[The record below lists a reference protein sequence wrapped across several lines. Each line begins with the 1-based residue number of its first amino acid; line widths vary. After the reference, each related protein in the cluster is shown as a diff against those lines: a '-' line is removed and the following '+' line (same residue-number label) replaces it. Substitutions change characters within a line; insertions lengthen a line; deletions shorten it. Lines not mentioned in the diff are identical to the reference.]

1 MKSRL
6 DRLRLEMERGNESVV
21 LVTEPKNRRYLSG
34 FTGSSGWL
42 VVAQERAWLITDGR
56 YWEQVERQAPEVE
69 VFRYLPGEHKSQSGA
84 LAALL
89 KQVGLPDFG
98 PLTVEIDEMPIVLY
112 RALLSMAEE
121 NGWSLSDIEG
131 RVKGYRTVKDSSE
144 IEALRRAAEIADF
157 ALSAALQ
164 NFELGQ
170 SEAALKAELDYRV
183 LLGGGEGA
191 SFPTIVASGAQG
203 SFPHAGATDKPIRS
217 GELVTIDFGAVWGG
231 YCSDMTRTVWW
242 GELSERD
249 QGLVGQVAQAQE
261 LAVQAA
267 RPGMTTG
274 ELDEVARASLR
285 RVNLAEHFLH
295 SLGHGVG
302 LDIHEAPTLR
312 AGHTEILLAGQVVT
326 IEPGVYLAGE
336 TGCRIEDTIVLNAEG
351 PAAVLNRSPKQRVG
365 QLAPPLLEA

>member
-6 DRLRLEMERGNESVV
+6 DRLREEMDRGNESVV
-21 LVTEPKNRRYLSG
+21 VITEPKNRRYLSG

-42 VVAQERAWLITDGR
+42 VVSPDRAWVITDGR

-69 VFRYLPGEHKSQSGA
+69 VFRYLPGEHKTQTGA

-89 KQVGLPDFG
+89 NEVGLPNSG
-98 PLTVEIDEMPIVLY
+98 ALTLEIDEMPVVLY
-112 RALLSMAEE
+112 RALSSMADE
-121 NGWSLSDIEG
+121 NGWSLSDVEG
-131 RVKGYRTVKDSSE
+131 RVKGYRTVKDSGE
-144 IEALRRAAEIADF
+144 IAALGRAAEIADL

-164 NFELGQ
+164 NFEPGQ
-170 SEAALKAELDYRV
+170 TEAALKAELDYRV

-249 QGLVGQVAQAQE
+249 QGLVSQVALAQE

-267 RPGMTTG
+267 RPGMTAG
-274 ELDEVARASLR
+274 DLDEVARASLR
-285 RVNLAEHFLH
+285 QADLAAHFLH

-302 LDIHEAPTLR
+302 LDIHESPTLR
-312 AGHTEILLAGQVVT
+312 AGHSDTLLAGQVVT

-336 TGCRIEDTIVLNAEG
+336 TGCRIEDTIVLQADA
-351 PAAVLNRSPKQRVG
+351 PAKVLNRSPKQRVG
-365 QLAPPLLEA
+365 QLSPPLL